1 MAWYNQK
8 PKMPKVSK
16 SQVRGAAV
24 GGLLGAPLGPAGST
38 VGAGVGAMMAE
49 PAGSSEAA
57 RLQKEQSK
65 MFGQL
70 SGQEQ
75 AMYEAE
81 QAGLGRMKDPALG
94 IEADAKGRMTEAQAR
109 DPNNPVAVAF
119 RQFYEQQAGTE
130 GKQGLADVGV
140 MQSLGAQAFGSQLG
154 GGAPMSTGQMQGLMA
169 QNQNQAGQ
177 AFSNVQKRMQ
187 ALRDQGVAQGWSQ
200 TENAYNR
207 GIGALDRYGSL
218 SQMETDIG
226 TGHQQRLSSLT
237 SGKSSAY
244 QQLLAQQAQAKA
256 AQQAAL
262 LGTIGGAMTPL
273 VGGGA
278 NAASAYSLG
287 NTPATPVATGR

>member
-1 MAWYNQK
+1 MGWNPAKSVASAYNK
-8 PKMPKVSK
+8 GAYTSK
-16 SQVRGAAV
+16 LNGRAIDTGYTNMKNAVTGQSAADKK
-24 GGLLGAPLGPAGST
+24 AQQ
-38 VGAGVGAMMAE
+38 
-49 PAGSSEAA
+49 
-57 RLQKEQSK
+57 LQNEQSK
-65 MFGQL
+65 MYGTLGQ
-70 SGQEQ
+70 QEQ
-75 AMYEAE
+75 AMYGEE
-81 QAGLGRMKDPALG
+81 QAGLKRMQDPALG

-119 RQFYEQQAGTE
+119 RQFYEQQAGNE

-154 GGAPMSTGQMQGLMA
+154 GGAPLSTGQMQGMMA

-187 ALRDQGVAQGWSQ
+187 SLRDQGVAQGWNQ
-200 TENAYNR
+200 TEQAYNR
-207 GIGALDRYGSL
+207 GIGALDRYGAL
-218 SQMETDIG
+218 SQMQTDIG

-237 SGKSSAY
+237 SGQSGAY

-262 LGTIGGAMTPL
+262 LGTVGNAMTPL

-278 NAASAYSLG
+278 NVAGAYSLG
-287 NTPATPVATGR
+287 QTPATPVSTGR

>member
-1 MAWYNQK
+1 MKWNPAKSVASAYNNGAYT
-8 PKMPKVSK
+8 SK
-16 SQVRGAAV
+16 LNGRAIDTGYTNMKNVVTGQSAADKK
-24 GGLLGAPLGPAGST
+24 AQQ
-38 VGAGVGAMMAE
+38 
-49 PAGSSEAA
+49 
-57 RLQKEQSK
+57 LQNEQSN
-65 MFGQL
+65 MYGTLGQ
-70 SGQEQ
+70 QEQ
-75 AMYEAE
+75 DMYGEE
-81 QAGLGRMKDPALG
+81 QAGLKRMQDPALG

-119 RQFYEQQAGTE
+119 RQFYEQQAGNE

-154 GGAPMSTGQMQGLMA
+154 GGAPLSTGQMQGMMA

-187 ALRDQGVAQGWSQ
+187 SLRDQGVAQGWNQ
-200 TENAYNR
+200 TEAAYNR

-218 SQMETDIG
+218 SQMQTDIG

-237 SGKSSAY
+237 SGQSGAY

-262 LGTIGGAMTPL
+262 LGTVGNAMTPL

-278 NAASAYSLG
+278 NVASAYSLG
-287 NTPATPVATGR
+287 QTPATPVSTGR

>member
-1 MAWYNQK
+1 MSYLSDRMKK
-8 PKMPKVSK
+8 PKSK
-16 SQVRGAAV
+16 AAIGGIIGAGAGPLGAAT
-24 GGLLGAPLGPAGST
+24 GY
-38 VGAGVGAMMAE
+38 GVGAMMDK
-49 PAGSSEAA
+49 PAGSSESS

-94 IEADAKGRMTEAQAR
+94 IEADAKMRMTEAQAR

-119 RQFYEQQAGTE
+119 RQFYEQQAGQE

-169 QNQNQAGQ
+169 QSQNQAGQ
-177 AFSNVQKRMQ
+177 AFANVQKRLQ
-187 ALRDQGVAQGWSQ
+187 ALRDQGIQQGWTQ

-207 GIGALDRYGSL
+207 GIGALDRYGAL

-237 SGKSSAY
+237 SGKSAAY

-262 LGTIGGAMTPL
+262 LGTWGGAMTPL
-273 VGGGA
+273 VGGGS
-278 NAASAYSLG
+278 NLASAYSLG
-287 NTPATPVATGR
+287 QTPATPVATGR